1 MADGGERAY
10 REGMS
15 SEPTRVLIVAYRTAA
30 TAALR
35 DAVRRRALRS
45 PCTFTLLVPR
55 PYWDPDTDEGGIT
68 LELAIPLLDRA
79 AGTPVRGVIGE
90 TDPYEAVRKL
100 LERERFDEA
109 IVSTLPAHV
118 SRWLR
123 LDLPHRIEQLGL
135 PVEVVTAAHAQRA
148 VVEAV
153 HGATPGR

>member
-1 MADGGERAY
+1 
-10 REGMS
+10 MS

-35 DAVRRRALRS
+35 DAVRRRALQG
-45 PCTFTLLVPR
+45 PCRFTLLVPR
-55 PYWDPDTDEGGIT
+55 PYWDPDTDEAEIT

-79 AGTPVRGVIGE
+79 AGAPVRGLIGS
-90 TDPYEAVRKL
+90 TDPYEAVREA

-109 IVSTLPAHV
+109 IVSTLPAPI

-123 LDLPHRIEQLGL
+123 IDLPHRVEQLGL